1 MPFSPSSRGEPMLD
15 AAPTDVASLA
25 RGYGR
30 SVFRAAYRVLGEAGQ
45 AEDVQQEVFLR
56 LLEKPVGDIA
66 SWPAYLTT
74 LATRMAIDR
83 LRRHQRWRRLLPI
96 WRASEPVA
104 FDSTEH
110 DAIRADQAR
119 RLRLA
124 LCRLKPKQAEC
135 FTLRHL
141 HGMEIATIAQA
152 TGMTVNHVSV
162 CLHRAACTL
171 EAQLGTTENPTS
183 PEVL

>member
-1 MPFSPSSRGEPMLD
+1 MSLSLFSRGEPVTD
-15 AAPTDVASLA
+15 AASTDVASLA
-25 RGYGR
+25 RSYGGR
-30 SVFRAAYRVLGEAGQ
+30 VFHAAYRVLGSADQ

-74 LATRMAIDR
+74 LATRIAIDR
-83 LRRHQRWRRLLPI
+83 LRRHQRWRRLMPV
-96 WRASEPVA
+96 WHATEPVA

-110 DAIRADQAR
+110 DAIRADRAR
-119 RLRLA
+119 LLRRA
-124 LCRLKPKQAEC
+124 LCRLKPREAQC

-141 HGMEIATIAQA
+141 QGMEIAAIAQA
-152 TGMTVNHVSV
+152 SDMTINHVSV
-162 CLHRAACTL
+162 CLHRAARAL
-171 EAQLGTTENPTS
+171 EAQLNDTENTTS